1 MHCRCV
7 SYLEAVWVL
16 GLELCLRAPAV
27 QESKANGWEGTAGQ
41 DVVCVGAELWW
52 EEELQEG

>member
-1 MHCRCV
+1 M
-7 SYLEAVWVL
+7 L

-41 DVVCVGAELWW
+41 DVVCVDAELWW